1 MTSYKSAPTRTVA
14 AGGVTFAYRELGPRT
29 GVPVVFL
36 THLAGQ
42 FFDNW
47 DPRVVDGIAAKRH
60 VITFDNRGVGA
71 SSGSTPRTVQAMAKD
86 AVTFIRALGL
96 ERVDLHGFSMG
107 GMIAQVIAQTDPDL
121 VRKLILTGTGPAG
134 GEGIKDVTRLSHLD
148 TVRGLLTLQDPK
160 QFLFFTRTPQ
170 GRRAG
175 KDFLGRLKERTQDPG
190 QGDSRLVRSPAQGD
204 SPLGAG
210 AAPGSLRHSPA
221 RARRERRER
230 QDGSESEL
238 GRPGAARAE
247 RRVGALP
254 RRRPRRHLPVPPA
267 VRGDGSRVPR
277 AVGGVRRGRHLGRDR
292 RGGRLRGAAVRQLP
306 SPHEREGVLD
316 SLLKDLIGE
325 LPVGQGAG
333 QLQRPHHHGEE
344 PDGLGPGGPWVLRR
358 QAGGDLLR
366 RRPALR
372 RCKPAWSPL
381 RSGRSRRAGRR
392 TGVRGRG
399 GPDVRGTDTRE

>member
-1 MTSYKSAPTRTVA
+1 MPDSQDVRGDVMTSYKSAPTRTVA

-36 THLAGQ
+36 THLAAVL
-42 FFDNW
+42 DNW

-175 KDFLGRLKERTQDPG
+175 KDFLGRLKERTQDRDKAISLASYGAQLKAIHRWGLERPQDLSVIHQPVLVANG
-190 QGDSRLVRSPAQGD
+190 ESDRMVPSRNSVDL
-204 SPLGAG
+204 
-210 AAPGSLRHSPA
+210 
-221 RARRERRER
+221 ARR
-230 QDGSESEL
+230 
-238 GRPGAARAE
+238 
-247 RRVGALP
+247 
-254 RRRPRRHLPVPPA
+254 VPN
-267 VRGDGSRVPR
+267 
-277 AVGGVRRGRHLGRDR
+277 
-292 RGGRLRGAAVRQLP
+292 
-306 SPHEREGVLD
+306 
-316 SLLKDLIGE
+316 GE
-325 LPVGQGAG
+325 LVLYPDAG
-333 QLQRPHHHGEE
+333 HG
-344 PDGLGPGGPWVLRR
+344 GIFQFHR
-358 QAGGDLLR
+358 QFVET
-366 RRPALR
+366 ALEFLER
-372 RCKPAWSPL
+372 
-381 RSGRSRRAGRR
+381 
-392 TGVRGRG
+392 
-399 GPDVRGTDTRE
+399 